1 MRLSIFWFLLPI
13 YSCRTEWT
21 NSMLFTRKSPLQLN
35 YRRTTYISIRHTFSG
50 QISDGERQTSLA
62 TPFSSMI
69 MEFGSGI
76 CKSTFRQEGR
86 SISLSKQVQL
96 SQLEVSVFWAKS
108 CIRKRRKAGRHGYWW
123 RKWLGNSERMP
134 KFAEN
139 MNELWNLQNLPTP
152 SSAR

>member
-1 MRLSIFWFLLPI
+1 M
-13 YSCRTEWT
+13 
-21 NSMLFTRKSPLQLN
+21 KSGKD
-35 YRRTTYISIRHTFSG
+35 ISLDTFSG

-96 SQLEVSVFWAKS
+96 SQLKVSVF
-108 CIRKRRKAGRHGYWW
+108 
-123 RKWLGNSERMP
+123 
-134 KFAEN
+134 
-139 MNELWNLQNLPTP
+139 
-152 SSAR
+152 